1 MRRRGGRRRDLRAL
15 KMNDN
20 NPFELDNILLET
32 GPADQD
38 FTSLSVDA
46 VAIKNYDNRGNLVG
60 TIEHTPLSCLD

>member
-1 MRRRGGRRRDLRAL
+1 
-15 KMNDN
+15 MNDN

-38 FTSLSVDA
+38 FTSLSVEA
-46 VAIKNYDNRGNLVG
+46 EEICVYDNRGNLVG